1 MRTLIVVSLL
11 LLACA
16 STPPRVQKQEIP
28 KTPVD
33 TYFAQA
39 PEKAFTELSMIA
51 ATYKEYGVFKPK
63 GDEAR
68 MIEMLKDKAREI
80 NADAIMNINIE
91 TEFIPGQQNKL
102 WKASAIAIKY
112 KT

>member
-1 MRTLIVVSLL
+1 MRNLIILPLL
-11 LLACA
+11 FIACA
-16 STPPRVQKQEIP
+16 TTSKVPEPPPRPI
-28 KTPVD
+28 D
-33 TYFAQA
+33 TYFAQM
-39 PEKAFTELSMIA
+39 PEKSFEEMSMFA

-102 WKASAIAIKY
+102 WKASAVAIKY
-112 KT
+112 KTCP